1 MISQSSIRSQLKKPS
16 SFMNAG
22 VLWKSIIVLL
32 LLLILLF
39 RRDMMLES
47 VISLILSVVSIVVH
61 PVEAWDYIRFD
72 ALKYW
77 LAIATWSA
85 VLITSLRSP
94 VRQQCQ
100 PVQMQKYF
108 KPGQFLVQRKEKNK
122 REVRLGIRVIIGFVI
137 VSLMAPFLIP
147 LKSDEQGNLMTT
159 RFAPPF
165 SKATCW
171 SFVPENKTEGRT
183 PNNLLQVLDETNHRL
198 LYRRTVFT
206 CSGEML
212 SGIPQSGNSYSI
224 ILLFGTDELGRDIFS
239 RVVDGAKVSL
249 GIGVLVALAS
259 VCLGSLLGFLSGM
272 SGKLADSI
280 IMRLID
286 ILLAIPSLFLII
298 AMLSFLGGSVWV
310 MILVLT
316 LTGWMGVARLVR
328 AEILK
333 LRESEYVLTAH
344 MVGVSA
350 FGIMR
355 KHLLPNVLP
364 TILTA
369 TLLQLVNA
377 ILGESALSFLGL
389 GIQPP
394 TPSWGN
400 MLGESMAY
408 LNTAWWIGVFPG
420 LALMLLIVAF
430 QIEIDSLKKIREHQ
444 KR

>member
-1 MISQSSIRSQLKKPS
+1 MTSQSSVRSQLKEPS

-22 VLWKSIIVLL
+22 ILWKSIIVLL

-94 VRQQCQ
+94 VRQQGQ
-100 PVQMQKYF
+100 TVLIKNYF
-108 KPGQFLVQRKEKNK
+108 KPGQFLVQRKEKNN
-122 REVRLGIRVIIGFVI
+122 REGRLGFRVIIGFVI

-224 ILLFGTDELGRDIFS
+224 ILLFGTDE
-239 RVVDGAKVSL
+239 L

-355 KHLLPNVLP
+355 NHLLPNVLP

-400 MLGESMAY
+400 MLGESMVY